1 MNARN
6 FDLVVLGAG
15 NAGLAAAGIART
27 AGLSVVVIESR
38 DVGGTCPLRGCVPKK
53 VLVAAA
59 ETLHQIATARHHQI
73 YVEAPSVHWEKLI
86 ERKKAFV
93 DDVPEEFEKGLLK
106 RGIEVVH
113 GHARFVDG
121 HTIAVKDRQ
130 YRGIKILIA
139 TGSKPRELAIPGFEH
154 TITSDDILEL
164 RKLPNSLIFVGG
176 GVISFEFAHVLARA
190 GVKVTIL
197 EVVGRP
203 LSTLEPEAVGRLV
216 DETRRLGVEII
227 TDVTTKAID
236 RHGDGYQVSFDYGGA
251 TYTVS
256 ADIVANGA
264 GRVANVDRLGLDA
277 AGVERDHSGIVVDE
291 YLRSVSNPDVFA
303 AGDVLGTP
311 QLSALATYEG
321 RIVGHNVSRED
332 LIAAD
337 YHSIPGA
344 VFTIPALASVGVTE
358 AAANE
363 RGLKFDV
370 HTHDMRDW
378 RSARTHAETSAY
390 AKVLVEK
397 GSDKLLGAHILGH
410 GAAEII
416 HIFALAM
423 RHGITAKDLRETVYA
438 YPTFASDIKFLV

>member
-93 DDVPEEFEKGLLK
+93 DGVPEEFEKGLLK

-113 GHARFVDG
+113 GRARFVDG
-121 HTIAVKDRQ
+121 HTIAAKDQQ
-130 YRGIKILIA
+130 YRGTKILIA

-227 TDVTTKAID
+227 TDVTTKAIE
-236 RHGDGYQVSFDYGGA
+236 RHGDRYQVSFDYGGA
-251 TYTVS
+251 MYTVS
-256 ADIVANGA
+256 ADVVANGA
-264 GRVANVDRLGLDA
+264 GRVANVDRLGLDV
-277 AGVERDHSGIVVDE
+277 AGVERDRSGIIVDE

-332 LIAAD
+332 FIAAD

-358 AAANE
+358 VAANE

-378 RSARTHAETSAY
+378 RSARTHAETAAY

-397 GSDKLLGAHILGH
+397 GSDRLLGAHILGH

-423 RHGITAKDLRETVYA
+423 RHGVTAKDLRETVYA
-438 YPTFASDIKFLV
+438 YPTFASDIRYLV